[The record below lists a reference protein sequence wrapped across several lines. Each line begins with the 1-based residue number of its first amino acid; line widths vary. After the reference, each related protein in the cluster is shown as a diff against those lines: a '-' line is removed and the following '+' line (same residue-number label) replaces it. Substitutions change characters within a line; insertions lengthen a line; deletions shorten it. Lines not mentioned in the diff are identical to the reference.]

1 MIVNDQSKERRMPLV
16 TRERINTPISTGELD
31 RRRTAIRAGM
41 REAGIDVLLAH
52 NNNDHLGGNVRYLV
66 DVPAV
71 HGYAL
76 SVVLP
81 RHDEITIVRHGP
93 FGGDD
98 PVEDDDPVLHG
109 VRRVLTTPMFAS
121 ALYCREYEAQLL
133 VSALAPYATG
143 RIGLVGT
150 YQLSAA
156 ILDHLRAE
164 LPDAEFIEA
173 SEIVDAVR
181 MVKSAE
187 EWELIDATARLQDAA
202 VDAAFAAVEPGKRDR
217 DITAAV
223 QRFIM
228 EGGGEQG
235 LYLCASMPIGEPT
248 LFQHRHYQ
256 NRVIRE
262 GDYLALLVETNGPGG
277 LWTEL
282 GRSCVLGSATAE
294 MSEELDFVLRAR
306 RFCVEAMRPGVPAA
320 EVFERYNAF
329 MREHGRPT
337 ESRLHCHNQGY
348 DLVERPLIRS
358 DETATIEVDMNI
370 ACHPMYLGGGVF
382 STICDNYRIG
392 VDGNERLHRYPE
404 KIVEL

>member
-1 MIVNDQSKERRMPLV
+1 MPLV
-16 TRERINTPISTGELD
+16 TRERINTPISPAELD

-41 REAGIDVLLAH
+41 SEAGIDVLLAY
-52 NNNDHLGGNVRYLV
+52 NNNDHLGGNVRYLI

-81 RHDEITIVRHGP
+81 QDDEITIVRHGP

-98 PVEDDDPVLHG
+98 LVGEDDPVLHG
-109 VRRVLTTPMFAS
+109 VQRVLATPMFAS
-121 ALYCREYEAQLL
+121 ALFCREYEAELL
-133 VSALAPYATG
+133 VGALTPYAHG
-143 RIGLVGT
+143 AIGLVGT

-156 ILDHLRAE
+156 ILDHLRRA
-164 LPDAEFIEA
+164 LPDARFMEA
-173 SEIVDAVR
+173 SEIVDTVR

-187 EWELIDATARLQDAA
+187 EWELIDRTARLQDAA
-202 VDAAFAAVEPGKRDR
+202 VDAAFQAVEPGKRDR
-217 DITAAV
+217 DITAVV
-223 QRFIM
+223 QRFIQ

-248 LFQHRHYQ
+248 LFQPRHFQ
-256 NRVIRE
+256 NRVIQE

-282 GRSCVLGSATAE
+282 GRSCVIGSATPE
-294 MSEELDFVLRAR
+294 MLEELDFVLRAR
-306 RFCVEAMRPGVPAA
+306 QFCVEAMRPGVPAA
-320 EVFERYNAF
+320 QVFERYNEF

-337 ESRLHCHNQGY
+337 EHRLHCHNQGY

-358 DETATIEVDMNI
+358 DETATIEADMNI

-382 STICDNYRIG
+382 STICDNYRIAA
-392 VDGNERLHRYPE
+392 DGNQRLHRYPE
-404 KIVEL
+404 QIVEL

>member
-1 MIVNDQSKERRMPLV
+1 MIVNDQSRERRMPLL
-16 TRERINTPISTGELD
+16 THERINTPISTEELD

-52 NNNDHLGGNVRYLV
+52 NDNDHLGGNVRYLI

-76 SVVLP
+76 NVVLP
-81 RHDEITIVRHGP
+81 QQDEITIVRHGP

-98 PVEDDDPVLHG
+98 PVADDDPVLHG
-109 VRRVLTTPMFAS
+109 VARVLTTPMFAS
-121 ALYCREYEAQLL
+121 ALYCRDYEAQLL
-133 VSALAPYATG
+133 VRALAPHANG

-156 ILDHLRAE
+156 ILDHLRRE
-164 LPDAEFIEA
+164 MPDAEFIEA
-173 SEIVDAVR
+173 SEIVDTVR
-181 MVKSAE
+181 MVKSEE
-187 EWELIDATARLQDAA
+187 EWELIDRTARLQDAA
-202 VDAAFAAVEPGKRDR
+202 MDAAFAAVEPGKRDR
-217 DITAAV
+217 DITAVV

-256 NRVIRE
+256 NRVICD
-262 GDYLALLVETNGPGG
+262 GDYFVLLVETNGPGG

-282 GRSCVLGSATAE
+282 GRSCVLGSATPE
-294 MSEELDFVLRAR
+294 MLEELDFVLRAR
-306 RFCVEAMRPGVPAA
+306 RFCVEAMRPGVAAA
-320 EVFERYNAF
+320 EVFESYNAF

-337 ESRLHCHNQGY
+337 ENRLHCHNQGY

-392 VDGNERLHRYPE
+392 ADGNQRLHRYPE
-404 KIVEL
+404 RIVEL

>member
-1 MIVNDQSKERRMPLV
+1 
-16 TRERINTPISTGELD
+16 
-31 RRRTAIRAGM
+31 
-41 REAGIDVLLAH
+41 
-52 NNNDHLGGNVRYLV
+52 
-66 DVPAV
+66 V

-81 RHDEITIVRHGP
+81 QRDEITIVRHGP

-98 PVEDDDPVLHG
+98 PVAEDDPVLHG
-109 VRRVLTTPMFAS
+109 VGRVLTTPMFAS
-121 ALYCREYEAQLL
+121 ALYCRDYEAQLL
-133 VSALAPYATG
+133 VRALTPYATG

-156 ILDHLRAE
+156 ILDHLRRE
-164 LPDAEFIEA
+164 LPDAEFVEA
-173 SEIVDAVR
+173 SEIVDTVR

-187 EWELIDATARLQDAA
+187 EWELIDRTASLQDAA
-202 VDAAFAAVEPGKRDR
+202 MDAAFAAVEPGRRDR
-217 DITAAV
+217 DITAVV
-223 QRFIM
+223 QRFIL

-282 GRSCVLGSATAE
+282 GRSCVLGSAPPE
-294 MSEELDFVLRAR
+294 VLEELDFVLLAR
-306 RFCVEAMRPGVPAA
+306 RFCVDAMRPGVPAA
-320 EVFERYNAF
+320 EVFERYNEF

-337 ESRLHCHNQGY
+337 ENRLHCHNQGY

-392 VDGNERLHRYPE
+392 ADVNTRLHRYPE